1 MSLLNRRDV
10 EEVQQISEDIQS
22 QTEDDFVPP
31 VNEEPIERRIWTP
44 DELLPS
50 GSAYLNCALSDNPY
64 GGFGKGK
71 LANVIGDSSSGK
83 TILLLTAIAE
93 IVKLQTLNPYRI
105 LYDEPENALAID
117 LNYMFGKSFSS
128 RIEFIYSNTI
138 QDFYY
143 NIYKACRDKIPFIYL
158 LDSLDAL
165 TSKEEK
171 ARAEK
176 MAKTRE
182 KAERREAEGEEP
194 GKEEKEKG
202 SYKLEIPKLLPEI
215 LRVTCEDIKN
225 TESAV
230 WIISQTREDI
240 GVTFGSKKTRSGG
253 KALKF
258 YCTHEV
264 WLAVENHEKH
274 SNGLEIGVN
283 TIAKVSKNK
292 LTGKVRYAYFP
303 IYYDYG
309 VDDISS
315 TIDFLVDNKYWKKPG
330 RKIQITGIWN
340 ETVEMEKKE
349 FISYIEE
356 HNLENNLKE
365 VMQKAWNEREESAR
379 LNRKPRF

>member
-1 MSLLNRRDV
+1 MPLLRREIEETQKLA
-10 EEVQQISEDIQS
+10 EEVKTAME
-22 QTEDDFVPP
+22 EDFVPP
-31 VNEEPIERRIWTP
+31 IEEPIEKREWGLE
-44 DELLPS
+44 ELLPT
-50 GSAYLNCALSDNPY
+50 GSTYLNLALSDNPY
-64 GGFGKGK
+64 GGYGKGK
-71 LANVIGDSSSGK
+71 LANIIGDSSSGK
-83 TILLLTAIAE
+83 TILALTSVAE
-93 IVKLQTLNPYRI
+93 IVKTPNLANYRI
-105 LYDEPENALAID
+105 IYDEPENALAID
-117 LNYMFGKSFSS
+117 LDYMFGKAFSP
-128 RIEFIYSNTI
+128 RVEFIFSNTI

-143 NIYKACRDKIPFIYL
+143 NIYKACKDGTPFIYI
-158 LDSLDAL
+158 LDSLDSL

-171 ARAEK
+171 LRASK
-176 MAKTRE
+176 MVKSRE
-182 KAERREAEGEEP
+182 KAEESGAEED
-194 GKEEKEKG
+194 KQKG

-215 LRVTCEDIKN
+215 LRLTCEDIKN

-258 YCTHEV
+258 YCTHEL

-274 SNGLEIGVN
+274 ANGLEIGVN

-309 VDDISS
+309 IDDIASS
-315 TIDFLVDNKYWKKPG
+315 IDFLVENSYWKKAG
-330 RKIQITGIWN
+330 RKIKITGIWA
-340 ETVEMEKKE
+340 EEVEMEKKE

-365 VMQKAWNEREESAR
+365 VMHLAWKEREDSAR